1 MSNNVVKNLASA
13 IIGSQLSIS
22 DIARR
27 AKISR
32 QMIYKI
38 LNNEVLTLSTDT
50 IEKISNVIGVKVSYI
65 INPEEPVKKIGV
77 KIPVL
82 GTIPAGVPIE
92 AIEEI
97 LDYEEITEDL
107 ARTGDFFALKVSG
120 DSMAPQIL
128 ENDIVIIKKQDT
140 CENNDVCAVI
150 VNGFDATLKRVK
162 KDTNG
167 IMLVPYNRSYEP
179 TYYSNEQVIS
189 LPIKIIGKAIEI
201 RRGL

>member
-120 DSMAPQIL
+120 DSMSPQIL

-189 LPIKIIGKAIEI
+189 LPVKIVGKAIEI

>member
-1 MSNNVVKNLASA
+1 MEKLKELRKKYNITQSKLAEKLSLSRSTIAMYETDGSSPDLHTLKMIADFFNVSVDYL
-13 IIGSQLSIS
+13 LE
-22 DIARR
+22 R
-27 AKISR
+27 
-32 QMIYKI
+32 
-38 LNNEVLTLSTDT
+38 
-50 IEKISNVIGVKVSYI
+50 EKPKSK
-65 INPEEPVKKIGV
+65 GV

-120 DSMAPQIL
+120 DSMSPQIL